1 MAGVMFNGRSLVT
14 PTVESSIDDSKM
26 FPLSNPYGNVLA
38 IIGSSLGGK
47 PKTPLLMGSPLRA
60 KRILRG
66 GEGLDAVNKAFA
78 PSSATGSPAKIY
90 FVRVDPA
97 TQSALTLVDAD
108 DNDVITLRSTDYG
121 THTKDIEIKIETGT
135 TVGKKISIRILGVV
149 NAKDNLGAE
158 PLSVHYTGA
167 EASAKL
173 TIEDNVLTMEAPSG
187 TVVKTIQLDSYS
199 SSSAIAEA
207 IEAVAGWEVTV
218 TRGQERF
225 LPKNYDSLD
234 ANPKTAAVK
243 VTGHL
248 FSITNWINS
257 VEEIQ
262 VDATQLSQNG
272 KPPVN
277 MPYTQLS
284 GGANGNIV
292 STDWEDAF
300 GALHEADVHWLVP
313 LSDDSAIWDMAAAHC
328 DYLSSVKR
336 ERRAFVGAGTG
347 VSNDQAAAHAMGI
360 NSDRVAY
367 VWPGVYE
374 QNATTRKLTLMP
386 AYYGAVA
393 VAAGFSSI
401 NPGETMSRKPIH
413 VAGAEVQLREP
424 TDTDEL
430 LGAGVLP
437 LVANHTGIIVSQAI
451 STWQLDERYNRREV
465 SVGAATDYVA
475 RSVRDGLQQFLGRR
489 AAPITVA
496 AIRTRTDS
504 ILADL
509 ARDPTVGGLGVL
521 VGDSESPPYR
531 DIKVSLRGDVVTVSF
546 ECSPVIPINYILIP
560 ISISPYSGTTIE

>member
-1 MAGVMFNGRSLVT
+1 MAVMFNGRSLVT
-14 PTVESSIDDSKM
+14 PAVETSVDDSKM

-38 IIGSSLGGK
+38 IVGSALGGK

-66 GEGLDAVNKAFA
+66 GEGLEAVNKAFA
-78 PSSATGSPAKIY
+78 PSSATGSPARIY

-97 TQSALTLVDAD
+97 TQSALTLVDAND
-108 DNDVITLRSTDYG
+108 DAVIELKSTDYG
-121 THTKDIEIKIETGT
+121 AHTKDIEIKIESGT
-135 TVGKKISIRILGVV
+135 SLGKKISIRILGVV
-149 NAKDNLGAE
+149 NAKDNVGAD
-158 PLSVHYTGA
+158 PLSITYTGA
-167 EASAKL
+167 EATAKV
-173 TIEDNVLTMEAPSG
+173 TVETGVMTMEAPSG

-207 IEAVAGWEVTV
+207 IEAVAGWDVTV

-225 LPKNYDSLD
+225 LPKNYDYVSG
-234 ANPKTAAVK
+234 NPKAAPVK
-243 VTGHL
+243 VNGHL
-248 FSITNWINS
+248 FSVVNWINS

-262 VDATQLSQNG
+262 IDATQLTVNG
-272 KPPVN
+272 LPPAN
-277 MPYTQLS
+277 IAYTQLV
-284 GGANGNIV
+284 GGVNGNIV

-300 GALHEADVHWLVP
+300 AALHEADVHWIVP
-313 LSDDSAIWDMAAAHC
+313 LSDDSAIWDMTVAHC
-328 DYLSSVKR
+328 EYLSSVKK

-347 VSNDQAAAHAMGI
+347 ISNDQAVAHAMGVD
-360 NSDRVAY
+360 SDRVAY

-374 QNATTRKLTLMP
+374 QDPVTRKLALKP

-401 NPGETMSRKPIH
+401 NPGETMSRKPVH

-430 LGAGVLP
+430 LDSGVLP
-437 LVANHTGIIVSQAI
+437 LVQGNAGVIISQAV

-465 SVGAATDYVA
+465 SVGAAVDYVA
-475 RSVRDGLQQFLGRR
+475 RSVRDGLVQFLGRR
-489 AAPITVA
+489 AAPVTVA
-496 AIRTRTDS
+496 AIRSRTDS

-531 DIKVSLRGDVVTVSF
+531 NIRVELRGDVVTVSF
-546 ECSPVIPINYILIP
+546 ECQPVIPINYILIP
-560 ISISPYSGTTIE
+560 ITISPYSGTVIE